1 MRLGAGGPCK
11 APSRQARH
19 ACCNCATLPVA
30 GIILRVSHRSVLG
43 GHPVASTAMPVKRRR
58 CVPPSERPG
67 ILPRRAHVK
76 VDRSTVGFEQTS
88 DMPPVAVANAV
99 DRRHGGAWGVA
110 HQNRGA
116 GSLGLTHAPE
126 GSEVLAPQRAPGLTN
141 HALPHAIVNK
151 TARDAAL
158 VLRS

>member
-30 GIILRVSHRSVLG
+30 GIILRVSHRSVLTGSKLFASRLG

-110 HQNRGA
+110 HQNRGETL
-116 GSLGLTHAPE
+116 S
-126 GSEVLAPQRAPGLTN
+126 V
-141 HALPHAIVNK
+141 
-151 TARDAAL
+151 
-158 VLRS
+158 